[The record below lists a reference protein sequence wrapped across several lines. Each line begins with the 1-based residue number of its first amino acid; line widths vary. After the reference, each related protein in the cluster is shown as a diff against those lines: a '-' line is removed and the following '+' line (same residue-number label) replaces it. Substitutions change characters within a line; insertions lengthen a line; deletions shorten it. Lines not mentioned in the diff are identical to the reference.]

1 MYRVGRPV
9 KLLSLSLLGGL
20 LVLMR
25 HILQT
30 LQPLASALAG
40 DEHIYKWTYRHV
52 YYKESGAPDVLPLVV
67 LHAPDIGVS
76 ACEMRSIV
84 AEPAYLRAT
93 GFGLSD
99 HPDIDYSADLSV
111 AL

>member
-1 MYRVGRPV
+1 MYRVGRSV

-40 DEHIYKWTYRHV
+40 DGHIYKWTYRHL
-52 YYKESGAPDVLPLVV
+52 YYKESDVPDALSLVA
-67 LHAPDIGVS
+67 LHASGIGASVTTRRVS
-76 ACEMRSIV
+76 ADTR
-84 AEPAYLRAT
+84 
-93 GFGLSD
+93 
-99 HPDIDYSADLSV
+99 
-111 AL
+111 